1 MSHAK
6 ICTIS
11 LWFQL
16 ASFLGKQVFLES
28 TLHVYRYCKSELLLN
43 WQWNKIG
50 LDNFLQVIFKM
61 DHFGNGVLI
70 EQSRLN
76 EVMEIQSGFYTFEKF
91 RYMCILSGCDYLSSL
106 QGIGLGKAAKVFK
119 RARQSELKLV
129 ILVINSDC

>member
-1 MSHAK
+1 
-6 ICTIS
+6 
-11 LWFQL
+11 
-16 ASFLGKQVFLES
+16 
-28 TLHVYRYCKSELLLN
+28 
-43 WQWNKIG
+43 
-50 LDNFLQVIFKM
+50 M

>member
-1 MSHAK
+1 
-6 ICTIS
+6 
-11 LWFQL
+11 
-16 ASFLGKQVFLES
+16 
-28 TLHVYRYCKSELLLN
+28 
-43 WQWNKIG
+43 
-50 LDNFLQVIFKM
+50 M

-76 EVMEIQSGFYTFEKF
+76 EVMEIQRGFYTFEKF

-129 ILVINSDC
+129 NLVHQFRLLILSVILICKKRQCYNVI